1 MSDEELES
9 CSLDKIRLYQSIK
22 SWFGYCDERG
32 VKLFV
37 QMPKKAEEVMNNAV
51 DLAFEILENGVNS
64 MVVAERNKSKVASD

>member
-1 MSDEELES
+1 M
-9 CSLDKIRLYQSIK
+9 
-22 SWFGYCDERG
+22 
-32 VKLFV
+32 KLFV